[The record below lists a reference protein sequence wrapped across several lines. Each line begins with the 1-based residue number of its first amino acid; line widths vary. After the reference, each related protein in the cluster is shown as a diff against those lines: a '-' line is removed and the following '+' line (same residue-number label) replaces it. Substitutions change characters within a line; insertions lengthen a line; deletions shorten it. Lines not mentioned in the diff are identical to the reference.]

1 MEEFRGRRKAVKDLS
16 ALLAK
21 PQRSPAPEVSMLAAT
36 CSLQQGDASTS
47 PWVAACLGLAWKQP
61 AGARH
66 LLGTRDPMHHHPTR
80 PPSLSGSRPKHQ
92 ERDEAAQHCH
102 GHAAPAQKG
111 TEGSCSATSTM
122 RGHGRGPGQGWATI
136 RKEVLQKADELRG
149 VECFKS
155 PQQDQW

>member
-111 TEGSCSATSTM
+111 AALPRAPCGDMAEALGRAGPPSARRFCRRQMSC
-122 RGHGRGPGQGWATI
+122 
-136 RKEVLQKADELRG
+136 EE
-149 VECFKS
+149 
-155 PQQDQW
+155 